1 MQEMAN
7 EDENFLSSIIL
18 FYRWM
23 YISTF
28 TLNNDP
34 NNQNT
39 GYLSQENPRI
49 NLTTR
54 TQYPQKINVWAG
66 IFNNQIITVGNL
78 NSQTYLDILIN
89 EVGPQLKKLQM
100 KIKRFWCKCPNPFKP
115 SHFQIAG
122 LVAGRPDFSILHHVT
137 SFRESILK
145 TKCTIHH
152 TQIL

>member
-39 GYLSQENPRI
+39 RYLSQENPRI

-54 TQYPQKINVWAG
+54 TQYPQKINFWAD

-89 EVGPQLKKLQM
+89 EAGPQLKKLHM
-100 KIKRFWCKCPNPFKP
+100 KIKRFWCKCP

-122 LVAGRPDFSILHHVT
+122 LVVVVP
-137 SFRESILK
+137 
-145 TKCTIHH
+145 
-152 TQIL
+152 